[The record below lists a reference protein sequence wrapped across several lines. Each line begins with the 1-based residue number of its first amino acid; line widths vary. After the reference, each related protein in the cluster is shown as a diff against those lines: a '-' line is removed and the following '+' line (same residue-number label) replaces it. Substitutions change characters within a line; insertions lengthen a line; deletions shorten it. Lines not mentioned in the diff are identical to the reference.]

1 MAGNIN
7 KTNIFT
13 RPLGS
18 SKTSQSRGGYVPSQH
33 STNFN
38 PFDHNTNT
46 INRNR
51 SIYEQA
57 NRYAGRVNARP
68 VTQSGFTNDINK
80 MAEIAMYTQ
89 LGMQAG
95 QTLLGLTK
103 GIMNLVDSKPAG
115 GGPAVLKS
123 AATLQGANSAAITG
137 MQSATT
143 AADLRAA
150 INNAENRIGTLNTT
164 ISEIEPQLEKLKEAS
179 DKAKVEIGKLDE
191 EISAKNSEISK
202 KQTEKTQAQ
211 GAVDGCKA
219 KLDSSQKALT
229 DADNRYSTAVTNHRE
244 QQITLTQRTAAYES
258 TKAFYLSL
266 PADDPGK
273 AAAEEAM
280 DQAEQAMDDA
290 QKAVDRAATEEQE
303 AYKNLGNAKTAVDA
317 AKENYEKAEEQLLK
331 AEENLAKTEE
341 ELKTLQQQRDKLEA
355 EKEKQQAS
363 VDEYNKALGDLN
375 KAKEE
380 KSAIEAELPAQK
392 TRLAELEKAEE
403 AKIGTIEGQIDGY
416 QDQIGKRNSQ
426 IEGDVDTLKE
436 KGLQRKNE
444 QDLDSISGLRESLSV
459 AQQVLE
465 ASKQAAIDEAMDD
478 GNTTYQGVPLS
489 YNKENGTFTYNSIT
503 YNSREDLMA
512 NL

>member
-1 MAGNIN
+1 MAGEVKITKLN
-7 KTNIFT
+7 
-13 RPLGS
+13 RPLGGS
-18 SKTSQSRGGYVPSQH
+18 SKTFQSRGGDVPAARSKEI
-33 STNFN
+33 FN
-38 PFDHNTNT
+38 PRLEAQIKN
-46 INRNR
+46 
-51 SIYEQA
+51 SIKNKEV
-57 NRYAGRVNARP
+57 NRYAGIFNARP
-68 VTQSGFTNDINK
+68 TSNSSVPANNGMNSMSEAMLGAQVASMGLQSVMGITQSI
-80 MAEIAMYTQ
+80 I
-89 LGMQAG
+89 
-95 QTLLGLTK
+95 GLF
-103 GIMNLVDSKPAG
+103 NSKSAG

-123 AATLQGANSAAITG
+123 AATLQGVNSAAITG

-143 AADLRAA
+143 ASDLRAA
-150 INNAENRIGTLNTT
+150 INNAENQIETLNVT

-244 QQITLTQRTAAYES
+244 QQITLTQRTVAYES
-258 TKAFYLSL
+258 TKKFYESL
-266 PADDPGK
+266 PTDDPGK
-273 AAAEEAM
+273 AAAKEAM
-280 DQAEQAMDDA
+280 DQAKQAMDDA
-290 QKAVDRAATEEQE
+290 QKAVERAATEEQE
-303 AYKNLGNAKTAVDA
+303 AYKALGDAKTAVDA

-331 AEENLAKTEE
+331 AEEKLAKTEE

-465 ASKQAAIDEAMDD
+465 ASKQAAIDEAIDD